1 MAQRRKTTEEVQL
14 DLIDVGPENA
24 RAMKPVVR
32 KYEEAKA
39 ERIAWLGTEV
49 EQKKKLLALVKE
61 AGMKPNADGVTQF
74 SLNGTIITIT
84 HRDEHISV
92 KPPKSEDSED

>member
-39 ERIAWLGTEV
+39 ERIAWLDTEA
-49 EQKKKLLALVKE
+49 EQKKKLLELVKDAE
-61 AGMKPNADGVTQF
+61 LKPNAEGVIQF

-84 HRDEHISV
+84 PRDESITV
-92 KPPKSEDSED
+92 KPPKSEKLED